1 MASHDQKLGSDLPR
15 SLSEQLRILEEQLNR
30 LSGDASVRLSHPARD
45 PMGLPTR
52 LGRPIGLAPPV
63 RAAALGVP
71 QRHPADEDA
80 DLPVMARPRTLRR
93 HAVIG
98 GCSLLLLSATAIIP
112 SVWHL
117 TTQEPVPAA
126 TLSALP
132 AVEVAVRTEQFAARG
147 LGQARFGAPMS
158 AQSEAAAPAPPA
170 ALPALDDAP
179 ETSPITRES
188 RTPTGP
194 STTTSP
200 TTRLTVAES
209 DLQRLSLPML
219 VSGGGPSW
227 SGSAVIIDGLP
238 TDARVS
244 HGMKI
249 APDTWTVGIDDVG
262 HAVLSLPPTTPDRLE
277 LSVRVLA
284 ANSRELAASA
294 FQIHVVRT
302 SSAPAQIAPAALF
315 EPAAADTAH
324 RPVIE
329 PEPVSRQA
337 VKVERT
343 KRPASPAAPAKPPVT
358 QQVKQPEQ
366 PKATSAWVST
376 VQPSAPVLGFAPT
389 PKWAPFN
396 ER

>member
-1 MASHDQKLGSDLPR
+1 MPVGSDLPR

-30 LSGDASVRLSHPARD
+30 LSGDASVQLSHPARD

-63 RAAALGVP
+63 RAATLGVP
-71 QRHPADEDA
+71 DRHPSDEDA
-80 DLPVMARPRTLRR
+80 DLPVMPRPSTWRR

-117 TTQEPVPAA
+117 TTQEAVPAA
-126 TLSALP
+126 TLPALP
-132 AVEVAVRTEQFAARG
+132 AVEVALRTEQFAARG
-147 LGQARFGAPMS
+147 LGQARFGTPMS
-158 AQSEAAAPAPPA
+158 AQSEAAAPALAISPPA
-170 ALPALDDAP
+170 ALLAPGNAP
-179 ETSPITRES
+179 ETPPAIRES

-227 SGSAVIIDGLP
+227 AGSAVIIDGLP

-294 FQIHVVRT
+294 LQIHVVRT
-302 SSAPAQIAPAALF
+302 SAIPAQITPAALF
-315 EPAAADTAH
+315 EPAAADAAH
-324 RPVIE
+324 KPVME
-329 PEPVSRQA
+329 PDPVSRQA
-337 VKVERT
+337 VKVERPR
-343 KRPASPAAPAKPPVT
+343 RPASPVAPAKAPAT
-358 QQVKQPEQ
+358 QQAKQPEQ

-376 VQPSAPVLGFAPT
+376 VQPSAPVFGLAPA
-389 PKWAPFN
+389 PKWSPFS